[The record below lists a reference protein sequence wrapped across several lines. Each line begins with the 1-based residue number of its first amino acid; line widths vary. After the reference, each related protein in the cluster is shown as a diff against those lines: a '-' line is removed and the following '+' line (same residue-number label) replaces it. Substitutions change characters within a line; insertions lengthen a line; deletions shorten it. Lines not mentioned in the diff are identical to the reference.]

1 MEESI
6 PIEYETVQNEELLA
20 DKQQSRRMITE
31 TGDIIEAPLTENE
44 DKGISPYLV
53 DYFYNSYY

>member
-6 PIEYETVQNEELLA
+6 PIEYEAVQNEEVLA

-44 DKGISPYLV
+44 DTGISTNVV
-53 DYFYNSYY
+53 DFFNSNYD